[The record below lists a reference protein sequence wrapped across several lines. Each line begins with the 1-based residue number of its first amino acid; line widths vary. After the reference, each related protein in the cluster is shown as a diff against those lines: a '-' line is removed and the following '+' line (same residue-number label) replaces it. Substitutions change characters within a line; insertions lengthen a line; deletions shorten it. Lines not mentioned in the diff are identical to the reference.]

1 MINFKEDL
9 LFKANFSNTCQSRD
23 LLRPD
28 IQKTMPYQDDPRQA
42 QGGWG
47 VTGTLQLVTGMHLCA
62 TSKFYNFMVPPYV
75 KTPFYAPI

>member
-23 LLRPD
+23 LLRLD
-28 IQKTMPYQDDPRQA
+28 IQKVMPYQDDPRQA
-42 QGGWG
+42 QGG
-47 VTGTLQLVTGMHLCA
+47 VTGTWKLVTGMHLCA

-75 KTPFYAPI
+75 KTPFYAHI